1 MCYRTPGIIATGGGT
16 TVMQGNEAHQLL
28 DQLDAL
34 DEIILSIASE
44 LDLDAVLQRIVDRA
58 RLLVGARYCALGI
71 VGPDGL
77 LSDFI
82 TAGISASERAAIGDP
97 PRGHGILGVL
107 VREQQ
112 SLRMRDMRADPRSVG
127 FPPNHPPMVSFLG
140 VPIRIGDDAVGN
152 LYLTEKEGADEF
164 TIEDQRL
171 AERLARHAAIA
182 VTNARRFTQSEA
194 QRRQLQTIIDSLPEA
209 VTIREAPSGR
219 LLMANGLA
227 HNLLGHATL
236 PKGGFAEPAT
246 GFRPERPTG
255 QPLAVRDTPTARAL
269 LKGDG
274 SIDEEIIIHDRED
287 RPTHVAV
294 SAIPVR
300 DHNGAV
306 TAVVSLF
313 RDVTKA
319 REAEQMK
326 DDFLSLISHELRT
339 PLTTI
344 QGAAQILL
352 AQGDELPREARDALR
367 MDLISESER
376 LSRMLKNMLAL
387 SAYQAG
393 RLHVERDPFLI
404 QPLLKQVAREVQAR
418 YPAHMVAVDVPQHLP
433 PAEGDEE
440 LIIQAVRN
448 LAENAAKYSPNGG
461 TITLSAVAN
470 GRMTVS
476 VQDEGPGVPVEEQ
489 GRIFQRFHRAS
500 TGTQG
505 MGLGLYLCQRL
516 VEAHGGR
523 LWVESAPEAGAT
535 FRFTLPIVGRE
546 EGDE

>member
-1 MCYRTPGIIATGGGT
+1 MEEPTA
-16 TVMQGNEAHQLL
+16 QHLL
-28 DQLDAL
+28 AQLDVL
-34 DEIILSIASE
+34 DEAILTISSE
-44 LDLDAVLQRIVDRA
+44 LDLDAVLQRIVDLA
-58 RLLVGARYCALGI
+58 RTLLGARYCALGI
-71 VGPDGL
+71 VGPDGF

-82 TAGISASERAAIGDP
+82 TAGMSATEREAIGDL

-107 VREQQ
+107 IREQRP
-112 SLRMRDMRADPRSVG
+112 LRMRDMRDDPRSVA
-127 FPPNHPPMVSFLG
+127 FPPHHPPMTSFLG
-140 VPIRIGDDAVGN
+140 VPIRIGDDAIGN
-152 LYLTEKEGADEF
+152 LYLTEKESAAAFTDAD
-164 TIEDQRL
+164 QQL

-182 VTNARRFTQSEA
+182 VTNARRFSESEV
-194 QRRQLQTIIDSLPEA
+194 QRRQLQTIIDYMPDA
-209 VTIREAPSGR
+209 VTIREAPGGR
-219 LLMANGLA
+219 VLMANGLA
-227 HNLLGHATL
+227 RNLFGHATL

-246 GFRPERPTG
+246 GFRPEGPTG

-269 LKGDG
+269 LKGEG
-274 SIDEEIIIHDRED
+274 SIDEEIIIHDREG

-300 DHNGAV
+300 DPNGAL
-306 TAVVSLF
+306 TTVVSLF

-319 REAEQMK
+319 REAEQLK

-344 QGAAQILL
+344 QGAAQTLL
-352 AQGDELPREARDALR
+352 TRGDALPPETRDALR
-367 MDLISESER
+367 TDLINESER
-376 LSRMLKNMLAL
+376 LSRMLTNMLAL

-393 RLHVERDPFLI
+393 RLHVERDPLLI

-418 YPAHMVAVDVPQHLP
+418 YPTHAVMVDVPGHLP

-440 LIIQAVRN
+440 LIAQAVRN

-461 TITLSAVAN
+461 TITLGAEAAN
-470 GRMTVS
+470 GMLTVS
-476 VQDEGPGVPVEEQ
+476 VRDEGPGIPDEEQ
-489 GRIFQRFHRAS
+489 SRIFQRFHRAS

-523 LWVESAPEAGAT
+523 LWVESAPGAGAT
-535 FRFTLPIVGRE
+535 FRFTLPIVTE
-546 EGDE
+546 EMEE